1 MGRIAVRNIS
11 LWRTQ
16 VSLFGYLVIRLFG
29 YSVIWLFG
37 YLAWATRLT
46 TCFVYS
52 RDLLLLLTTAL
63 ADVDDPD
70 QMDPTTGLSPHMGE
84 DDASLVSTLDG
95 VAEALLAVVK
105 ARREE
110 LPDGTFI
117 LVIVRAIG
125 LTTECVL
132 CTGDVAGDLAA
143 AKAAHA
149 KALTPNDELIPA
161 GGGCVGEAAA
171 LLLRSQ
177 ERSVLERGMMW
188 VIETIRASRQGGGGK
203 GVKEGLQVPV
213 RTDSPG
219 LAQPIQGTPYGS
231 VVYLPRRGP
240 KSAGDKPDSPEDP
253 GEQ

>member
-1 MGRIAVRNIS
+1 M
-11 LWRTQ
+11 
-16 VSLFGYLVIRLFG
+16 
-29 YSVIWLFG
+29 
-37 YLAWATRLT
+37 
-46 TCFVYS
+46 FV
-52 RDLLLLLTTAL
+52 
-63 ADVDDPD
+63 
-70 QMDPTTGLSPHMGE
+70 
-84 DDASLVSTLDG
+84 
-95 VAEALLAVVK
+95 
-105 ARREE
+105 
-110 LPDGTFI
+110 
-117 LVIVRAIG
+117 
-125 LTTECVL
+125 
-132 CTGDVAGDLAA
+132 TGDVAGDLAA

-203 GVKEGLQVPV
+203 GVKDLSQVPA

-240 KSAGDKPDSPEDP
+240 KSVGDKPDSPEDP

>member
-1 MGRIAVRNIS
+1 M
-11 LWRTQ
+11 
-16 VSLFGYLVIRLFG
+16 
-29 YSVIWLFG
+29 
-37 YLAWATRLT
+37 
-46 TCFVYS
+46 
-52 RDLLLLLTTAL
+52 
-63 ADVDDPD
+63 
-70 QMDPTTGLSPHMGE
+70 
-84 DDASLVSTLDG
+84 
-95 VAEALLAVVK
+95 
-105 ARREE
+105 
-110 LPDGTFI
+110 
-117 LVIVRAIG
+117 
-125 LTTECVL
+125 

-188 VIETIRASRQGGGGK
+188 VIETIRASREGGGGGT
-203 GVKEGLQVPV
+203 GVKDSSQVPT

-240 KSAGDKPDSPEDP
+240 KSAGDTYAKPDDPEDP